1 MGSTKLQILFKN
13 KLPLAMPVIL
23 SGIRNMVTMTI
34 ALGGIASFIGA
45 GGLGVAIYRGITT
58 NNTAM
63 TMVGSLLIAILALVF
78 DFLLGFIEKRI
89 SKRSIKAKKTNKIM
103 SFVAII
109 LVAVITIISIIP
121 SGKKET
127 INLATKPMTE

>member
-1 MGSTKLQILFKN
+1 MGSTKLQILFKI

-23 SGIRNMVTMTI
+23 SGIRNMVTITI

-78 DFLLGFIEKRI
+78 DFILGFIEKRI
-89 SKRSIKAKKTNKIM
+89 SKRSIKAKKLIK
-103 SFVAII
+103 
-109 LVAVITIISIIP
+109 L
-121 SGKKET
+121 
-127 INLATKPMTE
+127 